1 MVKETK
7 TPIFILT
14 SSFVLGLFLS
24 FYKFP
29 FLIFIFLVLGYFILS
44 FLFNKNHWYLSLWL
58 GFLIISYLVGYL
70 FFKNLKN
77 FYIDHY
83 KLEKI
88 ELVTTIEKVEPY
100 YYGYLNT
107 SFSSSIGK
115 IIFKTDKKYFFPG
128 QRCLIT
134 FQNRGY
140 HEYFN
145 PFSFEKERTLLV
157 KGIELELKFLKE
169 EGFVCEEG
177 KNFSLEKIRY
187 KLFNF
192 SEKLSGTAKGLLQ
205 ALVLGVEYN
214 FPEEYKEKLK
224 NQGLYHQLA
233 ISGFNL
239 AILFGIFYQIFY
251 HLLKFTPLIRTGYP
265 LQNISYLLALPGA
278 LLILL
283 LSGFC
288 PSAFRAFIFLSL
300 FIISKIFF
308 RNTSSLILLFLT
320 ATLILIF
327 QPYLIG
333 NLSFQLSFVATLGLI
348 IGDRIF
354 KTYFKNLI
362 STSNT
367 LLKSINYFFYLF
379 LLSFIVSLFVFP
391 FIIYI
396 NGAFPL
402 ATPINNLIATFFWSF
417 VFIPSSIFISI
428 LSFLNENIALSLANI
443 LAYVFDY
450 YIKIPFFEWT
460 YKFKIPV
467 NLVIFCMI
475 VSLLIFI
482 FLNHFIKTYKKYF
495 LWCVISFIFYIS
507 IYHLYERTFYI
518 LIFDV
523 GRASASLIKNEDSF
537 ILIDTGPNYFKD
549 FNWTKVY
556 LLPVLNK
563 LGVEVI
569 DLVVIS
575 HPDLDHSGGLE
586 TLKKYFYIK
595 KVISGNFDSEDWEK
609 TNILI
614 LPDPIENPEVLK
626 IKNVE
631 FFLFPGKIPYEDLNR
646 ESLVVYLEYKGL
658 TTLFPGDVDKI
669 RFYRMKEEGGI
680 LPVEVLVSPHH
691 GSKYSIDENI
701 ISWLNPKVVLTS
713 GRGNNFPHQ
722 EYLGLLERFN
732 KLQFSTE
739 KVGAIFIFPKD
750 DYFLI
755 CFEKEKRKNFL
766 FSALFPLIPL
776 YLEEGFCE
784 RFEYHKN
791 L

>member
-1 MVKETK
+1 MVREAK

-14 SSFVLGLFLS
+14 SSFILGFFLS
-24 FYKFP
+24 FYKFS
-29 FLIFIFLVLGYFILS
+29 FLILIFFILGYFAFIFLFY
-44 FLFNKNHWYLSLWL
+44 KNSHYLSLWL
-58 GFLIISYLVGYL
+58 GFLLVFYLIGYFL
-70 FFKNLKN
+70 FKNLKN
-77 FYIDHY
+77 SYLDQY
-83 KLEKI
+83 KAEEI
-88 ELVTTIEKVEPY
+88 ELLTTIEKVEPY

-107 SFSSSIGK
+107 AFSSSVGEF
-115 IIFKTDKKYFFPG
+115 IFKTDKKYFFPG

-134 FQNRGY
+134 FQNKEY
-140 HEYFN
+140 QEYFN
-145 PFSFEKERTLLV
+145 PFSFEKENLLLV
-157 KGIELELKFLKE
+157 KGIEAELKFLKE
-169 EGFVCEEG
+169 KGFVCEENR
-177 KNFSLEKIRY
+177 NFNLEKIRY

-192 SEKLSGTAKGLLQ
+192 SEKLSGTAKGLIQ

-251 HLLKFTPLIRTGYP
+251 HLLKFTPLIRIGYP
-265 LQNISYLLALPGA
+265 LQNISYSLALPSA
-278 LLILL
+278 FLILF

-300 FIISKIFF
+300 FIISKLFF

-320 ATLILIF
+320 ASLILIF

-354 KTYFKNLI
+354 KTYFKELV
-362 STSNT
+362 STPNT
-367 LLKSINYFFYLF
+367 ILKSINYFFYLF

-396 NGAFPL
+396 NGTFPL

-417 VFIPSSIFISI
+417 IFIPLSIFIAL
-428 LSFLNENIALSLANI
+428 LSFLNENIALNLANI
-443 LAYVFDY
+443 LANIFDY

-460 YKFKIPV
+460 YKFKLPI
-467 NLVIFCMI
+467 NLVILSIIF
-475 VSLLIFI
+475 SLLIFI
-482 FLNHFIKTYKKYF
+482 FLSHFIKNYKKYF
-495 LWCVISFIFYIS
+495 LWSLISLIFYLS
-507 IYHLYERTFYI
+507 IYYSYEKTFYI

-523 GRASASLIKNEDSF
+523 GRASANLIKNEDAF

-563 LGVEVI
+563 LGVEII
-569 DLVVIS
+569 DLAIIS

-586 TLKKYFYIK
+586 TFKKYFYVK
-595 KVISGNFDSEDWEK
+595 KVISGDFNSEDWEK

-614 LPDPIENPEVLK
+614 LPDPIKNPEALK
-626 IKNVE
+626 IKDAE
-631 FFLFPGKIPYEDLNR
+631 IFLFPGRMPYEDLNR
-646 ESLVVYLEYKGL
+646 ESLVIYIEYKGL
-658 TTLFPGDVDKI
+658 TTLFPGDIDKI
-669 RFYRMKEEGGI
+669 RFYRMKEKGEI
-680 LPVEVLVSPHH
+680 FPVEILVSPHH

-701 ISWLNPKVVLTS
+701 INWLNPKVVLTS

-722 EYLGLLERFN
+722 EYLRVLERFN
-732 KLQFSTE
+732 KPQFSTE
-739 KVGAIFIFPKD
+739 RVGAIFIFPKD
-750 DYFLI
+750 DYYLI

-766 FSALFPLIPL
+766 FSALFPFIPL
-776 YLEEGFCE
+776 YLEDEFCKK
-784 RFEYHKN
+784 FEYHKN

>member
-1 MVKETK
+1 LVRETK

-14 SSFVLGLFLS
+14 STFILGFFLS

-29 FLIFIFLVLGYFILS
+29 FLILIFFVLGYFAFIS
-44 FLFNKNHWYLSLWL
+44 LFYKNGRYLSLWL
-58 GFLIISYLVGYL
+58 GFLLIFYLVGYF

-77 FYIDHY
+77 FYLDQY
-83 KLEKI
+83 KAEEI
-88 ELVTTIEKVEPY
+88 ELLTTIEKVEPY

-107 SFSSSIGK
+107 SFSFSIGEF
-115 IIFKTDKKYFFPG
+115 IFKTDKKYFFPG

-134 FQNRGY
+134 FQNKGSQ
-140 HEYFN
+140 EYFN
-145 PFSFEKERTLLV
+145 PFSFEKEKLLLV
-157 KGIELELKFLKE
+157 KGIEAELKFLKE
-169 EGFVCEEG
+169 KGFVCEENR
-177 KNFSLEKIRY
+177 NFSLEKIRY
-187 KLFNF
+187 KLFDF
-192 SEKLSGTAKGLLQ
+192 SEKLSGTAKGLIQ

-265 LQNISYLLALPGA
+265 LQNISYLLALPA
-278 LLILL
+278 AFLILF

-300 FIISKIFF
+300 FIMSKLFF

-320 ATLILIF
+320 AALILIF

-333 NLSFQLSFVATLGLI
+333 NLSFQLSFAATLGLI
-348 IGDRIF
+348 IGDRMF

-362 STSNT
+362 PTSNT
-367 LLKSINYFFYLF
+367 LLKSVNYFFYLF

-396 NGAFPL
+396 NGTFPL

-417 VFIPSSIFISI
+417 IFIPSSIFIAL
-428 LSFLNENIALSLANI
+428 LSFLNENIALNLANI
-443 LAYVFDY
+443 LANIFDY

-460 YKFKIPV
+460 YRFKLPI
-467 NLVIFCMI
+467 NLVILSIIF
-475 VSLLIFI
+475 SLLIFI
-482 FLNHFIKTYKKYF
+482 FLSHFIKNYKKYL
-495 LWCVISFIFYIS
+495 LWCLISFIFYLL
-507 IYHLYERTFYI
+507 IYYLYEKIFYI

-523 GRASASLIKNEDSF
+523 GRASANLIKNKNSF

-569 DLVVIS
+569 DLAIIS

-586 TLKKYFYIK
+586 TLKKHFYVK
-595 KVISGNFDSEDWEK
+595 KVISGNFNSEDWEK

-614 LPDPIENPEVLK
+614 LPDSIENPEALK
-626 IKNVE
+626 IKNTEV
-631 FFLFPGKIPYEDLNR
+631 FFFPGKIPYEDLNR
-646 ESLVVYLEYKGL
+646 ESLVVYLEYRGL
-658 TTLFPGDVDKI
+658 TTLFPGDIDKI
-669 RFYRMKEEGGI
+669 RFYRMKEKGEI
-680 LPVEVLVSPHH
+680 FPVEILVSPHH

-713 GRGNNFPHQ
+713 GRGSNFPHQ
-722 EYLGLLERFN
+722 EYLKHLESFN
-732 KLQFSTE
+732 KPQFSTE

-766 FSALFPLIPL
+766 FSTLFPFIPL
-776 YLEEGFCE
+776 YLEDGFCKK
-784 RFEYHKN
+784 FEYHKN